1 MRPSLHRR
9 PSDCADVLRDYLARG
24 VTGRLQRPHR
34 AARGPGGLHVFVM
47 AGEILAAHGP
57 DDGIWIVRRLV
68 NGGALTERLGRAF
81 TRALER
87 GQPFEELLVSKIPGR
102 VLSAMMEGRFRQN
115 LLDFVTGTSA
125 VRFEPMDT
133 IFVAN
138 LQHGH
143 DSLALLRAITNRRD
157 RIAPLAARRAPLT
170 LRPGP
175 SMPATQVEARLL
187 DFCDPASSLQRL
199 LTFSP
204 YEPGDTLDA
213 VVSMLRAGTLVSDEG
228 VRLQAD
234 PLARRRHLPGPGS
247 RPDPR
252 FAVEDLFDAGPP
264 LPAPGIPAPQV
275 PPAWAQALFATSTSS
290 SLHDFGEL
298 PDHLAQRWTGA
309 EVVVELSPAPPAP
322 EPEPAHSLEPGE
334 LEDLRSLHS
343 LLPDDLEPVEAPA
356 AVAPVDEA
364 PETAP
369 APAAP
374 PLTPD
379 DVFAPPEALSAR
391 LDAPDAPLDALPPGS
406 LQPVDS
412 LHDVDEAPTTE
423 PATLGASH
431 AVDDFTDLQ
440 LDFSSLHDGP
450 PAGEAAQAELET
462 TPLAVAAEL
471 PAATAEDESSDGD
484 LEELESA
491 LHIMDFGG
499 SPADLPPTRPVAP
512 VAQAEDAAEPSD
524 YAGLFDIDAGEGEG
538 GTELV
543 FEDADSLVPGEDNGA
558 ALVEAARRYLLEAQE
573 ARAERNRD
581 AADDAAEV
589 FQALEEAGPSLA
601 GDDDQ
606 VSIFDDDEVVVKPP
620 GFVFDEVELD
630 ESELAAFADND
641 ASRGGRGQGQFTL
654 ERRLLDVVDLREETL
669 RSLAR
674 STEPDSGPVAEEEPV
689 FLEMGEAS
697 EEDEL
702 EAGAVA
708 LSFSAPVVS
717 NTQAIRRVEVALD
730 VLGRLALQ
738 LDRNTG
744 VGTGQTTVQLL
755 LESAPNQFGALLHSL
770 QADRA
775 GRFPPMDLVARLNER
790 PQHERRFLLDRCL
803 NDLIERALG
812 SALEELP
819 EPAVDQ
825 LLEEIAGY
833 QQRLRA

>member
-24 VTGRLQRPHR
+24 QTGRLQRPHR
-34 AARGPGGLHVFVM
+34 ASRGPGGLHVFVM

-157 RIAPLAARRAPLT
+157 RIAPLAARRSPLT

-213 VVSMLRAGTLVSDEG
+213 VVSMLGAGTLVSDEG

-234 PLARRRHLPGPGS
+234 PLARRSHLPGPGS

-264 LPAPGIPAPQV
+264 LPPPGIPAPQV

-298 PDHLAQRWTGA
+298 PDHLAQRWAGA
-309 EVVVELSPAPPAP
+309 EVVVELGPPPREP
-322 EPEPAHSLEPGE
+322 EPELAHSLEPGE

-343 LLPDDLEPVEAPA
+343 LLPDDLEPVEAPVEQ
-356 AVAPVDEA
+356 AVAPPPRTTDAEL
-364 PETAP
+364 TAADIFSP
-369 APAAP
+369 
-374 PLTPD
+374 
-379 DVFAPPEALSAR
+379 VEELSAR
-391 LDAPDAPLDALPPGS
+391 LDAPVEALEALSPDS
-406 LQPVDS
+406 LQPIDS
-412 LHDVDEAPTTE
+412 LHEVDEAPTTE
-423 PATLGASH
+423 PALLGAAH
-431 AVDDFTDLQ
+431 AYDDLSSLQ
-440 LDFSSLHDGP
+440 LDFTSLHDAP
-450 PAGEAAQAELET
+450 SPHDAPDAELDTAAAAVPAEAV
-462 TPLAVAAEL
+462 PLD
-471 PAATAEDESSDGD
+471 EDLDPD
-484 LEELESA
+484 LEEVESA

-499 SPADLPPTRPVAP
+499 SPADLPPTRPPAP
-512 VAQAEDAAEPSD
+512 SLADDETEDVSD

-543 FEDADSLVPGEDNGA
+543 FEDADSLMPGADNGA

-573 ARAERNRD
+573 ARAERGRE
-581 AADDAAEV
+581 AAGDAAEV
-589 FQALEEAGPSLA
+589 LQALEEAGPSLA
-601 GDDDQ
+601 DDSEE
-606 VSIFDDDEVVVKPP
+606 VSLIDNEEIVVKPP

-641 ASRGGRGQGQFTL
+641 ITRGDRGQGQFTL
-654 ERRLLDVVDLREETL
+654 ERRLLDVVDLSEETL

-674 STEPDSGPVAEEEPV
+674 GSEPDPVPVAEEEPV

-717 NTQAIRRVEVALD
+717 NSQAVGRVEVALD
-730 VLGRLALQ
+730 VLSRLALQ

-744 VGTGQTTVQLL
+744 LGTGQTTVQLL

-770 QADRA
+770 QADRS

>member
-1 MRPSLHRR
+1 
-9 PSDCADVLRDYLARG
+9 
-24 VTGRLQRPHR
+24 
-34 AARGPGGLHVFVM
+34 M

-157 RIAPLAARRAPLT
+157 RIAPLAARRSPLT

-213 VVSMLRAGTLVSDEG
+213 VVSMLGAGTLVSDEG

-234 PLARRRHLPGPGS
+234 PLARRSHLPGPGS

-264 LPAPGIPAPQV
+264 LPPPGIPAPQV

-309 EVVVELSPAPPAP
+309 EVVVELGPPPREP
-322 EPEPAHSLEPGE
+322 EPEHAHSLEPGE

-343 LLPDDLEPVEAPA
+343 LLPDDLEPVEAPVEE
-356 AVAPVDEA
+356 AVAP
-364 PETAP
+364 PPRTADAVLTAADIFSP
-369 APAAP
+369 A
-374 PLTPD
+374 
-379 DVFAPPEALSAR
+379 EELSAR
-391 LDAPDAPLDALPPGS
+391 LDAPVETLEALSPDS
-406 LQPVDS
+406 LQPIDS
-412 LHDVDEAPTTE
+412 LHEVDEAPTTE
-423 PATLGASH
+423 PALLGESH
-431 AVDDFTDLQ
+431 AYDDLSSLQ
-440 LDFSSLHDGP
+440 LDFTSLHDAP
-450 PAGEAAQAELET
+450 SPHDAPDAELDT
-462 TPLAVAAEL
+462 ASAAL
-471 PAATAEDESSDGD
+471 PAEDVPLDEDLDPD
-484 LEELESA
+484 LEEVESA

-499 SPADLPPTRPVAP
+499 SPADLPPTRPPAP
-512 VAQAEDAAEPSD
+512 SLADDETEDVSD
-524 YAGLFDIDAGEGEG
+524 YGGLFDIDAGEGEG

-543 FEDADSLVPGEDNGA
+543 FEDADSLVPGADNGA

-573 ARAERNRD
+573 ARAERGRD
-581 AADDAAEV
+581 AAGDAAEV
-589 FQALEEAGPSLA
+589 LQALEEAGPSLA
-601 GDDDQ
+601 DASEE
-606 VSIFDDDEVVVKPP
+606 VSLVDNEEIVVKPP

-641 ASRGGRGQGQFTL
+641 ITRGDRGQGQFTL
-654 ERRLLDVVDLREETL
+654 ERRLLDVVDLSEETL

-674 STEPDSGPVAEEEPV
+674 GSEPDSGPVAEEEPV

-697 EEDEL
+697 EEEEL

-717 NTQAIRRVEVALD
+717 NTQAVGRVEVALD
-730 VLGRLALQ
+730 VLSRLALQ

-744 VGTGQTTVQLL
+744 LGTGQTTVQLL

-770 QADRA
+770 QADRS